1 MTSSRVTSLLAVA
14 LLLVACE
21 RGPTQPASNDVLDS
35 IDAVALSFNASLG
48 LPGQPF
54 QDASA
59 QHAPGDAK
67 DPGAAF
73 PDSIR
78 LSAAQKT
85 AIQALVD
92 AYAAANASDLTALQ
106 AIHAQMEAAVKAG
119 ATKAQIEAIMAT
131 AAPIL
136 ARQMSASKAVHDAIF
151 ALLTSLQQSWIGSHL
166 PKGPPPGWQP
176 PAPPHKP

>member
-1 MTSSRVTSLLAVA
+1 MTTSRVASVFAAA
-14 LLLVACE
+14 LLLVSCE
-21 RGPTQPASNDVLDS
+21 RGPTQAASTDSLDS
-35 IDAVALSFNASLG
+35 IDAAALSFNASLG

-59 QHAPGDAK
+59 QHASAASK

-78 LSAAQKT
+78 LTAGQKT

-92 AYAAANASDLTALQ
+92 AYATTNSADLTALQ
-106 AIHAQMEAAVKAG
+106 ALHAQMEAAVKAG
-119 ATKAQIEAIMAT
+119 ATKAQLDAIMAS

-136 ARQMSASKAVHDAIF
+136 ARQMAASKALHDSIF
-151 ALLTSLQQSWIGSHL
+151 ALLTPLQQIWIGQHL

-176 PAPPHKP
+176 PAPHQP